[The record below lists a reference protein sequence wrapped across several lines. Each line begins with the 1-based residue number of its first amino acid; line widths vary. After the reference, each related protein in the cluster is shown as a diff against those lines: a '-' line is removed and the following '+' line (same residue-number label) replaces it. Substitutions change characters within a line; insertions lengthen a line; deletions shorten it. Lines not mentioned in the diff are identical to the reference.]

1 MIRLGIVGLG
11 VAGQRHLASLPRVTR
26 TDVALTAIATE
37 RPERL
42 AGLNL
47 PPDVVV
53 YHDYHA
59 LIREAKVDALIIALP
74 HAQHK
79 EAAIYAAQH
88 GKHVLL
94 EKPIATTLSDAERI
108 TRAFAEHDAK
118 LMLGYVHRFREEI
131 IVARQL
137 LADGK
142 IGQPAS
148 ILDRFVLPGDDL
160 PDWVWDRETSGGG
173 VMMYAGVHAVDRL
186 RWLMG
191 SEVVEVYA
199 RVQTYGAR
207 PGVINIENGLAAM
220 LTFENGVIA
229 TLVENMPPYELQY
242 RYWDTEIFGTQGMLH
257 IRTDDYLEY
266 TSPSV
271 NFKQTF
277 RGYDRHARQIDEFIA
292 AIAAG
297 RAPAT
302 TAEDGVRSLAIAMA
316 IYRSA
321 YVGRS
326 VLVTNTD

>member
-1 MIRLGIVGLG
+1 MIRLGIIGLG
-11 VAGQRHLASLPRVTR
+11 VAGRRHLASLARLTR
-26 TDVALTAIATE
+26 TDVALAAVATA
-37 RPERL
+37 RPEGL
-42 AGLNL
+42 AGLSL
-47 PPDVVV
+47 PPEVVV

-59 LIREAKVDALIIALP
+59 LIREAGVDALIIALP

-88 GKHVLL
+88 QKHVLL
-94 EKPIATTLSDAERI
+94 EKPIATTLADAERI
-108 TRAFAEHDAK
+108 VRAFADHGVK
-118 LMLGYVHRFREEI
+118 LMLGYVHRFREET

-137 LADGK
+137 LAAGK

-160 PDWVWDRETSGGG
+160 PEWVWDRERSGGG
-173 VMMYAGVHAVDRL
+173 VLMYAGVHAVDRL

-229 TLVENMPPYELQY
+229 SLVANMPPYELQY
-242 RYWDTEIFGTQGMLH
+242 RYWDTEIFGTAGMLH
-257 IRTDDYLEY
+257 IRSDEY
-266 TSPSV
+266 VEFTSPSV
-271 NFKQTF
+271 NFKQAF
-277 RGYDRHARQIDEFIA
+277 RGYDRHARQIDEFIG
-292 AIAAG
+292 AIAEG
-297 RAPAT
+297 RQPAISG
-302 TAEDGVRSLAIAMA
+302 EDGVRSLAIAMA

>member
-11 VAGQRHLASLPRVTR
+11 VAGRRHLASLPRVTR
-26 TDVALTAIATE
+26 GDVALTAIATA

-42 AGLNL
+42 AGLDL
-47 PPDVVV
+47 PPAVTV
-53 YHDYHA
+53 YHDYHT
-59 LIREAKVDALIIALP
+59 LIREAGVDALIIALP

-79 EAAIYAAQH
+79 EAAIFAAQH
-88 GKHVLL
+88 HKHVLL
-94 EKPIATTLSDAERI
+94 EKPLATTLSDAERI
-108 TRAFAEHDAK
+108 AKAFADNDVK

-137 LADGK
+137 LAAGK

-160 PDWVWDRETSGGG
+160 PEWVWDREISGGG

-191 SEVVEVYA
+191 CEVVEVYA

-229 TLVENMPPYELQY
+229 TLVQNMPPYELQY
-242 RYWDTEIFGTQGMLH
+242 RYWDTEIFGTTGMLH
-257 IRTDDYLEY
+257 IRTDDYLEF
-266 TSPSV
+266 TSPGV

-277 RGYDRHARQIDEFIA
+277 RGYDRHARQIDEFA
-292 AIAAG
+292 GAIAEG
-297 RAPAT
+297 RQPAI
-302 TAEDGVRSLAIAMA
+302 TAEDGARSLAIAMA

>member
-1 MIRLGIVGLG
+1 MIRLAIVGLG
-11 VAGQRHLASLPRVTR
+11 VAGQRHLACLPRVTR
-26 TDVALTAIATE
+26 DDVTLSAIATA

-42 AGLNL
+42 GQLKL
-47 PPDVVV
+47 PAEVRV

-59 LIREAKVDALIIALP
+59 LIREAEVDALIIALP

-79 EAAIYAAQH
+79 EAAIFAAQH

-94 EKPIATTLSDAERI
+94 EKPIATTLADADRI
-108 TRAFAEHDAK
+108 ARAFAEHDVK
-118 LMLGYVHRFREEI
+118 LMLGYVHRFREET

-142 IGQPAS
+142 IGQPTS

-160 PDWVWDRETSGGG
+160 PEWVWNRETSGGG
-173 VMMYAGVHAVDRL
+173 VMMYAGVHALDRL
-186 RWLMG
+186 RWLMA

-207 PGVINIENGLAAM
+207 PGVLNIENGLAAM

-242 RYWDTEIFGTQGMLH
+242 RYWDTEIFGTTGMLH
-257 IRTDDYLEY
+257 IRTDDYLEF

-277 RGYDRHARQIDEFIA
+277 RGYDRHARQIDAFVG
-292 AIAAG
+292 AIVEG
-297 RAPAT
+297 RQPAI
-302 TAEDGVRSLAIAMA
+302 TAEDGVRSLAIATA